1 MLVDLTPIDTERIRA
16 EKFFKEECSNISED
30 DYWMYIMSYPQ
41 AHIET
46 GIYHSGSG
54 NLPKYLF
61 EETSSNDFDYSCEYT
76 TVP

>member
-41 AHIET
+41 AHI
-46 GIYHSGSG
+46 
-54 NLPKYLF
+54 
-61 EETSSNDFDYSCEYT
+61 
-76 TVP
+76 